1 MQASVSKDVQFDA
14 GHRVPS
20 HASKCRNPH
29 GHRYRVVAYCVGDVV
44 EDGGSA
50 DDGMVVDFGIP
61 AGMVW
66 VMPEGRTA
74 EAVNA
79 TAQLLAE
86 AVIACGFNL
95 SHRLHVLLWGDERGR

>member
-1 MQASVSKDVQFDA
+1 
-14 GHRVPS
+14 
-20 HASKCRNPH
+20 
-29 GHRYRVVAYCVGDVV
+29 
-44 EDGGSA
+44 
-50 DDGMVVDFGIP
+50 
-61 AGMVW
+61 
-66 VMPEGRTA
+66 MPEGRTA